1 MTPLRRILDM
11 MTTRGRWQLFLL
23 VLAVVLMALLQ
34 AGAVMSLGPFLG
46 LLSNPAMLDRSR
58 ALAWLREASG
68 IAGNDAFLFFFG
80 VVVFIVLIVGNGY
93 SALVTWTLLRFAWM
107 HNHTLSVRLLEAYLG
122 RPYEFFIR
130 ENTSTMGEHL
140 LVEVRQVVSGVI
152 IQGLQVFSRGMIC
165 VCMLG
170 VLLVTDPLMALAAT
184 VLFGGMYGG
193 LFVCIRKRVAR
204 EGHECVAFEVCRF
217 KVASEAL
224 CGVKEVKLLGVE
236 RLLVQEYSRPS
247 LMFARSMAR
256 NAALQQIPRYV
267 FEMVAFGGVIVI
279 VLSLLA
285 GGQQFGNILPVLGV
299 YAFATYRLL
308 PALHTVFAG
317 MTSIRFHLAAID
329 ALHQHMA
336 DAPPLPRGQRDALP
350 FQRCVDV
357 RMLSFRY
364 ESAERETLHN
374 ISLTIGASEWVALV
388 GSTGSGKTTLADLIL
403 GLLTPTDGEVLVDG
417 TPLSGE
423 VVPTWQR
430 AAGYVPQNIFL
441 VDDTVERNIC
451 FGVPEDQLDR
461 SALERAARI
470 AQLHDFVVSELP
482 QSYGTVIGERGVR
495 LSGGQRQRIGIARA
509 LYRAPRLLVLDEA
522 TSALDSVTERAFF
535 DALRKD
541 LRETTVISIAH
552 RLSTTR
558 DFDRIYVM
566 KVGRV
571 VDVGTYQ
578 ELSTRSREFVLLG
591 GGAEGGSP
599 SENGAESVQKAD
611 IEQP

>member
-1 MTPLRRILDM
+1 
-11 MTTRGRWQLFLL
+11 
-23 VLAVVLMALLQ
+23 
-34 AGAVMSLGPFLG
+34 
-46 LLSNPAMLDRSR
+46 
-58 ALAWLREASG
+58 
-68 IAGNDAFLFFFG
+68 
-80 VVVFIVLIVGNGY
+80 
-93 SALVTWTLLRFAWM
+93 
-107 HNHTLSVRLLEAYLG
+107 
-122 RPYEFFIR
+122 
-130 ENTSTMGEHL
+130 
-140 LVEVRQVVSGVI
+140 
-152 IQGLQVFSRGMIC
+152 
-165 VCMLG
+165 
-170 VLLVTDPLMALAAT
+170 
-184 VLFGGMYGG
+184 
-193 LFVCIRKRVAR
+193 
-204 EGHECVAFEVCRF
+204 
-217 KVASEAL
+217 
-224 CGVKEVKLLGVE
+224 
-236 RLLVQEYSRPS
+236 
-247 LMFARSMAR
+247 
-256 NAALQQIPRYV
+256 
-267 FEMVAFGGVIVI
+267 
-279 VLSLLA
+279 
-285 GGQQFGNILPVLGV
+285 
-299 YAFATYRLL
+299 
-308 PALHTVFAG
+308 
-317 MTSIRFHLAAID
+317 
-329 ALHQHMA
+329 
-336 DAPPLPRGQRDALP
+336 
-350 FQRCVDV
+350 
-357 RMLSFRY
+357 MLSFRY
-364 ESAERETLHN
+364 ERAERETLHN

-423 VVPTWQR
+423 VVRTWQR
-430 AAGYVPQNIFL
+430 AVGYVPQNIFL

-522 TSALDSVTERAFF
+522 TSALDSVTEGAFF